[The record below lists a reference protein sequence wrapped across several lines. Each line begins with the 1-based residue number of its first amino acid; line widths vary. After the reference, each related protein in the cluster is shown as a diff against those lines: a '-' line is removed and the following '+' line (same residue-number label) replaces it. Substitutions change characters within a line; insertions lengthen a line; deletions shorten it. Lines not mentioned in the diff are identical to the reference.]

1 MSKNIRKA
9 MTTDEFRVKFPDEE
23 TVAKYVA
30 FKRWGDQPRCYFC
43 DSTRCVVWRGDRAG
57 YYRCKDC
64 RKQFSVKHGSIF
76 EGSRIPL
83 LKWLWAFYHLTVNRK
98 GMSSTTLCSYLDLCQ
113 PTTHSLLQRVR
124 KVMGRHKKNY
134 VTKGGKV
141 EVDERYHGAN
151 PKNMHARKRYG
162 RKPIAVVFGMRE
174 RDGYTITKHVE
185 NNKKET
191 LQPEIERHVKPGSE
205 IDSDGHK
212 SYNGLSKKGYIHN
225 RVDHSEGQY
234 VDGDT
239 YTNSMES
246 AWAVQER
253 AFYGIYHNCDRENLN
268 LYQNEFDYRL
278 NMGSRQMSTMD
289 AIDKLIADCWIFTGC
304 YNRKHSVVIMV
315 AEFFGRLKADLRRR
329 KYPGAAEHKAILR
342 KFFGM
347 PPEPHKRQRLQEPRI
362 INYI

>member
-1 MSKNIRKA
+1 MSKNIIKA
-9 MTTDEFRVKFPDEE
+9 MPVDEFRAKFPNEE
-23 TVAKYVA
+23 AVATYLA
-30 FKRWGDQPRCYFC
+30 EKRWGGQPRCYFC
-43 DSTRCVVWRGDRAG
+43 DSTRCYVWRDDRVG

-64 RKQFSVKHGSIF
+64 RKVFGVRHGSIF

-83 LKWLWAFYHLTVNRK
+83 DKWLWAFYHLTVNRK
-98 GMSSTTLCSYLDLCQ
+98 GMSSTTLCSYLGLCQ
-113 PTTHSLLQRVR
+113 PTTHSLLQRAR

-151 PKNMHARKRYG
+151 PKNMHTRKRYG

-191 LQPEIERHVKPGSE
+191 LQTEIERHVKPGSE

-212 SYNGLSKKGYIHN
+212 SYNGLSKKGYTHN

-289 AIDKLIADCWIFTGC
+289 AIDQLIADCWIFTGC
-304 YNRKHSVVIMV
+304 YNRKHSMV
-315 AEFFGRLKADLRRR
+315 LKLSEVFGKIKADFRRR
-329 KYPGAAEHKAILR
+329 KHPKHKAILR

-347 PPEPHKRQRLQEPRI
+347 PPEPHKRHRLQEPRI